1 MLKNRTVLALF
12 LGIFGVSTASE
23 PAGAA
28 NPSGEPAP
36 TGDLPGWRLLFSD
49 EFNGNRLGEWEAYSG
64 RPGGAPNAQWD
75 PSHCVVKNG
84 VLEMQTYKN
93 RKYPGKWTSCGV
105 WNTAVSQTYGKY
117 LVRFRCEEGEGIACI
132 GLLWPT
138 RAGWPPEIDFFEDAG
153 EPGRKRMKA
162 TLHYDPDDK
171 MIGKHV
177 SGDFTKWNTMGV
189 EWSPRR
195 LRYTINGRVWGEVV
209 HSKVPNV
216 PHNLVL
222 QTQMWDPTP
231 RTPAR
236 QVMYVDWVAVY
247 GRSK

>member
-1 MLKNRTVLALF
+1 MRKFTSIAALALM
-12 LGIFGVSTASE
+12 LGIGTAS
-23 PAGAA
+23 AQSTS
-28 NPSGEPAP
+28 PSGEPAP
-36 TGDLPGWRLLFSD
+36 TASLPGWRLLFTD
-49 EFNGNRLGEWEAYSG
+49 EFNGSRLGRWEAYSG

-75 PSHCVVKNG
+75 PAHCVVRNG
-84 VLEMQTYKN
+84 VLEMQTYRN
-93 RKYPGKWTSCGV
+93 PKYPGKWTSCGV

-162 TLHYDPDDK
+162 TLHYTSGGQHR

-177 SGDFTKWNTMGV
+177 SADFTQWHTMGV
-189 EWSPRR
+189 EWTRR
-195 LRYTINGRVWGEVV
+195 TLRYTIDGRVWGEVV
-209 HSKVPNV
+209 HSGVPNV

-222 QTQMWDPTP
+222 QTQMWTPTP
-231 RTPAR
+231 RTPPR
-236 QVMYVDWVAVY
+236 QTMHVDWVAVY
-247 GRSK
+247 APTR